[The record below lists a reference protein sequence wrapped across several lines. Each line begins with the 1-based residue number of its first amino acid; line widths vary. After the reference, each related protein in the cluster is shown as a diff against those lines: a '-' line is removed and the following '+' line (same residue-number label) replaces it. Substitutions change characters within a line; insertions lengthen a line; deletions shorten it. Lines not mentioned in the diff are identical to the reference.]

1 LPNENLNIAH
11 NPPSWI
17 DIVNDFSK
25 DMNLLGWKVESSI
38 FPNEQALIDF
48 VQGMYTKDRG
58 MLVEL
63 LYRMN
68 ISENEMGQAL
78 ANADQSNFASIYC
91 RKIIERSIQRIEL
104 RKRFSS

>member
-1 LPNENLNIAH
+1 LQKENHNIV
-11 NPPSWI
+11 PIQPYWL
-17 DIVNDFSK
+17 DIVHDFSK
-25 DMNLLGWKVESSI
+25 DMNLLGWKVDI
-38 FPNEQALIDF
+38 GLFPNQESLVAFIQDMF
-48 VQGMYTKDRG
+48 VKDRS

-78 ANADQSNFASIYC
+78 ANADKYNFAVIYC

>member
-1 LPNENLNIAH
+1 MQKENHNIALAQ
-11 NPPSWI
+11 PQWI
-17 DIVNDFSK
+17 EIVRDFSK
-25 DMNLLGWKVESSI
+25 DMILLGWKVNIEL
-38 FPNEQALIDF
+38 FPNQESLLDF
-48 VQGMYTKDRG
+48 IHDMFLKDRS

-78 ANADQSNFASIYC
+78 TNANKDNFAGIYC
-91 RKIIERSIQRIEL
+91 QKIIERSVQRIEL

>member
-1 LPNENLNIAH
+1 MQKENHNIARFQ
-11 NPPSWI
+11 PQWI
-17 DIVNDFSK
+17 DIVHDFSK
-25 DMNLLGWKVESSI
+25 DMNLLGWNVDI
-38 FPNEQALIDF
+38 GLFPNQESLIAFIQDMF
-48 VQGMYTKDRG
+48 VKDRS

-78 ANADQSNFASIYC
+78 ANADQFNFAVIYC
-91 RKIIERSIQRIEL
+91 QKIIERSIQRIEL